1 MMEFL
6 NVDRVAFTIKGFDIY
21 WYGLI
26 ICLAIIVAILVASAY
41 SKKKGYGSDMPMN
54 IALVVLPT
62 GVLGARLFSV
72 LFEESLDFSEFFNF
86 RTGGL
91 SIIGGIIC
99 GALGLLFYC
108 LVIKRDK
115 EIFKYFDVLVVAL
128 ILAQAIGR
136 WGNYFNEEVYGF
148 EVPSNLWFSIFPFVV
163 KIGGSSY
170 IALFFIESIC
180 NLIGF
185 GLLSNVYFNQVSN
198 GYATSLYLIYY
209 GVIRTILEP
218 LRNPAYILMWN
229 SIRVSRVM
237 SGLMIVVGL
246 IIYISVSIR
255 ITTKKKVRKN
265 G

>member
-1 MMEFL
+1 MMSYL
-6 NVDRVAFTIKGFDIY
+6 NVDRVAFTIKGYDIY

-26 ICLAIIVAILVASAY
+26 ICCAILVAILVATAY

-62 GVLGARLFSV
+62 GILGARLFSV
-72 LFEESLDFSEFFNF
+72 LFEDSLEFSEFFNF

-99 GALGLLFYC
+99 GAIGLLFYC

-115 EIFKYFDVLVVAL
+115 DIFKYFDVLVVAL

-136 WGNYFNEEVYGF
+136 WGNYFNQEVYGF
-148 EVPSNLWFSIFPFVV
+148 EVPSNLWFSFFPLVV
-163 KIGGSSY
+163 TIDGTTY
-170 IALFFIESIC
+170 IALFFFESLC

-185 GLLSNVYFNQVSN
+185 GLLTYVYHNQVAN

-209 GVIRTILEP
+209 GVVRTILEP
-218 LRNPAYILMWN
+218 LRNPAFILTWN
-229 SIRVSRVM
+229 SIKVSSVM
-237 SGLMIVVGL
+237 SFLMIIAGL
-246 IIYISVSIR
+246 IIYIVVSIQ
-255 ITTKKKVRKN
+255 ITMKKKVKRN

>member
-1 MMEFL
+1 MG
-6 NVDRVAFTIKGFDIY
+6 NKGAAATHQIFIEAALALMDSHGNTAADVGEVICIIRAQ
-21 WYGLI
+21 LI
-26 ICLAIIVAILVASAY
+26 QSMTALMDHGIHGIGQVFFVIV
-41 SKKKGYGSDMPMN
+41 
-54 IALVVLPT
+54 
-62 GVLGARLFSV
+62 
-72 LFEESLDFSEFFNF
+72 
-86 RTGGL
+86 GGDAH
-91 SIIGGIIC
+91 I
-99 GALGLLFYC
+99 
-108 LVIKRDK
+108 
-115 EIFKYFDVLVVAL
+115 
-128 ILAQAIGR
+128 
-136 WGNYFNEEVYGF
+136 
-148 EVPSNLWFSIFPFVV
+148 FVV

>member
-1 MMEFL
+1 MEFL
-6 NVDRVAFTIKGFDIY
+6 NVDRVAFTIKGYDIY

-26 ICLAIIVAILVASAY
+26 ICSAIIIALLVATAY

-91 SIIGGIIC
+91 SIIGGIVC
-99 GALGLLFYC
+99 GAIGLLLYC

-115 EIFKYFDVLVVAL
+115 EIFKYFDILVVAL

-136 WGNYFNEEVYGF
+136 WGNYFNQEVYGF
-148 EVPSNLWFSIFPFVV
+148 EVPSNLWFSFFPLVV
-163 KIGGSSY
+163 NIEGATY
-170 IALFFIESIC
+170 IALFFVESLC

-185 GLLSNVYFNQVSN
+185 GILTSVYFNQVSN

-218 LRNPAYILMWN
+218 LRNPAYILTWN
-229 SIRVSRVM
+229 SIKVSSVM

-246 IIYISVSIR
+246 IIYIAVSVR